1 MSKFNN
7 YLAFVAV
14 AETGSVVEAAS
25 RLNYSVPAV
34 SKQLSQ
40 LELDLQVQLFHRSHK
55 KLEITDAGKLF
66 YPKCKSILSSVSY
79 AEDEV
84 LAEHDAVKGTISIT
98 LSKALCRS
106 LVFEAIS
113 LFIDKY
119 PQINFNIRFS
129 DHLEDLHDEN
139 IDFAFRLGKLE
150 DNSHMIAMPIM
161 DTQLVACATPN
172 YLNKNGKPKSLSDL
186 GDTKLILMSPL
197 NASEQLRAF
206 LNKEKVSLRNSTA
219 HICNDIEG
227 VYQSVKVGLGIG
239 MMLNI
244 SVQKEIN
251 EGTFISVFPK
261 KNFPRKRLY
270 LLSKKSQWQSQKQR
284 MFKSHI
290 KETLCLF

>member
-7 YLAFVAV
+7 YRAFIAV
-14 AETGSVVEAAS
+14 VETGSVVEAAS
-25 RLNYSVPAV
+25 KLNYSVPAI

-40 LELDLQVQLFHRSHK
+40 LEQDLQVELFHRSHK
-55 KLEITDAGKLF
+55 KLDITDAGKSF
-66 YPKCKSILSSVSY
+66 YPKCKSILLSVSH

-84 LAEHDAVKGTISIT
+84 LAEHDAVKGTISVT

-106 LVFEAIS
+106 LIFEAIS
-113 LFIDKY
+113 SFIDKY
-119 PQINFNIRFS
+119 PQVNFDIRFS

-161 DTQLVACATPN
+161 DTQLLVCATPD
-172 YLNKNGKPKSLSDL
+172 YLKKHGYPKNLSDL
-186 GDTKLILMSPL
+186 GSAKLILMSPL

-206 LNKEKVSLRNSTA
+206 LNKEKVSLRNSTS

-244 SVQKEIN
+244 SVQKEIDD
-251 EGTFISVFPK
+251 GTFVSVFPK
-261 KNFPRKRLY
+261 KNLPRKRLY

-290 KETLCLF
+290 KETLCL